1 MSKKTCSNGHTF
13 FKTSDC
19 PTCPECERTVK
30 PTTGIG
36 SVISA
41 PARRALE
48 NAGIHSPEQLTNWSV
63 NELLQLHGIGKTSI
77 PKLEQYLAD
86 HQLTFKKN

>member
-1 MSKKTCSNGHTF
+1 MPQKTCSKGHTF

-19 PTCPECERTVK
+19 PTCPECERLKK
-30 PTTGIG
+30 PTVGIG
-36 SVISA
+36 SAVSA

-48 NAGIHSPEQLTNWSV
+48 NAGIETAEQLAEWTIKA
-63 NELLQLHGIGKTSI
+63 LLQLHGIGKTAI